1 MHNWSKALNL
11 RTPFKISLVYMLLGS
26 LWIILSDRFMDIF
39 NLSGVITIHS
49 TKGLFYV
56 LLTALV
62 LYWWVTRLKK
72 ALTESDE
79 RYRILV
85 EHSPEPLVVHS
96 KGRIVYINPAGAEI
110 FGAASPEELIDY
122 PIMNLVHPDYIDIAK
137 ERIRLIEE
145 ERVPTALIE
154 QKLLRVDRQVI
165 DVEVRA
171 VPIIYLGKPAVQLI
185 CKDITERKRAQR
197 MLEER
202 EQSYKSL
209 VENNPDAIFELD
221 LNGRILNMNPAT
233 ERITGY
239 QQEELLHQSFCHFTV
254 DGDYFKAL
262 NLFEASTKGESNSI
276 EVAITNKRGYSVEL
290 SLKMVPIIINDKIDG
305 VYGIAKDITER
316 KKTDELLIKSEK
328 LSVVGQLAAGVA
340 HEIRNPLTSLRGF
353 VQLLQIKMDNYNEY
367 FQIMLT
373 ELDRINYIVSEFLVI
388 AKPQAVCFE
397 MKDLRKILH
406 DVISL
411 LDTQAILSDVQIH
424 TTFDSEIPLINCEEN
439 QLKQVVINI
448 LKNAIEAM
456 TEGGIIEILM
466 KVDDNKIIIQF
477 IDQGCGIS
485 EDRIALLG
493 EPFYTTKEKGTGLGL
508 MVSQK
513 IIEAHQGSLK
523 IKSQIDIGTTVELI
537 LPLDPNR

>member
-11 RTPFKISLVYMLLGS
+11 RTPFKISLVYLLVGS
-26 LWIILSDRFMDIF
+26 LWIILSDKFIDIL

-56 LLTALV
+56 FLTALV
-62 LYWWVTRLKK
+62 LYLWVKRLKM

-96 KGRIVYINPAGAEI
+96 KGKIIYINPAGAEI

-122 PIMNLVHPDYIDIAK
+122 PVMKLVHPDYNDFAK
-137 ERIRLIEE
+137 ERIRMIEE
-145 ERVPTALIE
+145 GRVSIAPIE
-154 QKLLRVDRQVI
+154 QKFLRLDHQVI

-185 CKDITERKRAQR
+185 CRDITERKRSQR
-197 MLEER
+197 LLEER

-209 VENNPDAIFELD
+209 VENNPDAIFVLD
-221 LNGRILNMNPAT
+221 LNGQILHMNSAT
-233 ERITGY
+233 EKITGY
-239 QQEELLHQSFCHFTV
+239 QQEELLHQTFSHLMV
-254 DGDYFKAL
+254 DGDQSKVL
-262 NLFEASTKGESNSI
+262 NLFEESAKGESNNT
-276 EVAITNKRGYSVEL
+276 EVAITNKKGYSIDL

-305 VYGIAKDITER
+305 VYGIAKDMTER
-316 KKTDELLIKSEK
+316 KRTEELLLKSEK

-353 VQLLQIKMDNYNEY
+353 VQLLQTKMDNYDEY
-367 FQIMLT
+367 FQIMLA

-388 AKPQAVCFE
+388 AKPQAVSFE
-397 MKDLRKILH
+397 MKDLRKILQ

-424 TTFDSEIPLINCEEN
+424 TTFDSDIPLINCEEN

-456 TEGGIIEILM
+456 IDGGTIEILM
-466 KVDDNKIIIQF
+466 KVDDDTIVIRF

-485 EDRIALLG
+485 EERIAMLG

-513 IIEAHQGSLK
+513 IIEAHHGSLH
-523 IKSQIDIGTTVELI
+523 IKSQIGIGTTVDLI
-537 LPLDPNR
+537 LPLDPNK

>member
-11 RTPFKISLVYMLLGS
+11 RNPFKITLVYIFLGS
-26 LWIILSDRFMDIF
+26 LWIILSDKFMDIF
-39 NLSGVITIHS
+39 NLSGAITIHS

-56 LLTALV
+56 LLTALI
-62 LYWWVTRLKK
+62 LYWWVKRLKK
-72 ALTESDE
+72 ALTESEE

-85 EHSPEPLVVHS
+85 EYSPEPLVVHS
-96 KGRIVYINPAGAEI
+96 KGKIVYINPAGAEI

-122 PIMNLVHPDYIDIAK
+122 PIMNLVHPDYLGIAK

-145 ERVPTALIE
+145 ERVPSTPIE
-154 QKLLRVDRQVI
+154 QKFLRVDRQVI

-171 VPIIYLGKPAVQLI
+171 VPCIYLGKPAVQLI
-185 CKDITERKRAQR
+185 CRDITERKRARR

-221 LNGRILNMNPAT
+221 LNGRILNMNSAT

-239 QQEELLHQSFCHFTV
+239 QQEELLDQSLCKLMVGEDHL
-254 DGDYFKAL
+254 KAS
-262 NLFEASTKGESNSI
+262 NLFEASTKGESNNI
-276 EVAITNKRGYSVEL
+276 EVTIINKRGYSVEL
-290 SLKMVPIIINDKIDG
+290 NLKTVPIIINDKIDG

-316 KKTDELLIKSEK
+316 KRTDELLIKSEK

-353 VQLLQIKMDNYNEY
+353 VQLLQTRMDNYNEY

-397 MKDLRKILH
+397 MKDLRKILL

-424 TTFDSEIPLINCEEN
+424 TVFDPDIPLINCEEN

-456 TEGGIIEILM
+456 TEGGIIEIIM
-466 KVDDNKIIIQF
+466 SVDDNKIVIRF

-485 EDRIALLG
+485 EDRIGMLG
-493 EPFYTTKEKGTGLGL
+493 EPFYTTKENGTGLGL

-513 IIEAHQGSLK
+513 IIEAHHGSLT
-523 IKSQIDIGTTVELI
+523 IKSQIDKGTTVDLI
-537 LPLDPNR
+537 LPLDPN

>member
-1 MHNWSKALNL
+1 M
-11 RTPFKISLVYMLLGS
+11 
-26 LWIILSDRFMDIF
+26 
-39 NLSGVITIHS
+39 
-49 TKGLFYV
+49 
-56 LLTALV
+56 
-62 LYWWVTRLKK
+62 KK

-96 KGRIVYINPAGAEI
+96 KGTIVYINPAGAEI
-110 FGAASPEELIDY
+110 FGAASPEELIGY
-122 PIMNLVHPDYIDIAK
+122 PIMNLVHPDFIDIVK

-145 ERVPTALIE
+145 EKMPSAPIQ
-154 QKLLRVDRQVI
+154 QKFLRIDRQVI
-165 DVEVRA
+165 DVEARA

-197 MLEER
+197 LLEER

-209 VENNPDAIFELD
+209 VENNPDAILELD
-221 LNGRILNMNPAT
+221 LNGRILHLNQAT

-239 QQEELLHQSFCHFTV
+239 QKEELLHQTFCRLMV
-254 DGDYFKAL
+254 GEDYLKAKSL
-262 NLFEASTKGESNSI
+262 VEASTKGESNNI

-290 SLKMVPIIINDKIDG
+290 NLKTVPIIINDKIDG
-305 VYGIAKDITER
+305 VYGIARDITER
-316 KKTDELLIKSEK
+316 KRTDELLIKSEK

-353 VQLLQIKMDNYNEY
+353 VQLLQTKTDNYNEY

-388 AKPQAVCFE
+388 AKPQAVSFE

-424 TTFDSEIPLINCEEN
+424 TTFDPDIPLINCEEN

-456 TEGGIIEILM
+456 TEGGIIEIIM
-466 KVDDNKIIIQF
+466 KIDDNKIVIRF
-477 IDQGCGIS
+477 IDQGCGIP
-485 EDRIALLG
+485 EERIGMLG

-513 IIEAHQGSLK
+513 IIEAHHGSLN
-523 IKSQIDIGTTVELI
+523 IMSQIGIGTTVDLI
-537 LPLDPNR
+537 LPLNPK

>member
-1 MHNWSKALNL
+1 MHNWSKTLNL
-11 RTPFKISLVYMLLGS
+11 RTPFKISLVYLLVGS
-26 LWIILSDRFMDIF
+26 LWIILSDKFMDIL

-56 LLTALV
+56 FLTALV
-62 LYWWVTRLKK
+62 LYLWVKRLKM

-96 KGRIVYINPAGAEI
+96 KGKIIYINPAGAEI
-110 FGAASPEELIDY
+110 FGAASPEDLIDY
-122 PIMNLVHPDYIDIAK
+122 PVMKLVHPDYNDFAK
-137 ERIRLIEE
+137 ERIRMIEE
-145 ERVPTALIE
+145 GSVSTAPIE
-154 QKLLRVDRQVI
+154 QKFLRLDHQVI

-171 VPIIYLGKPAVQLI
+171 VPIIYLGKQAVQLI
-185 CKDITERKRAQR
+185 CRDITERKRSQR
-197 MLEER
+197 LLEER

-209 VENNPDAIFELD
+209 VDNNPDAIFVLD
-221 LNGRILNMNPAT
+221 LNGQIQHMNSAT
-233 ERITGY
+233 EKITGY
-239 QQEELLHQSFCHFTV
+239 QQEELLHQTFSHLMV
-254 DGDYFKAL
+254 DGDQSKVL
-262 NLFEASTKGESNSI
+262 NLLEESAKGESNNT
-276 EVAITNKRGYSVEL
+276 EVAITNKKGYSIDL

-305 VYGIAKDITER
+305 VYGIAKDMTER
-316 KKTDELLIKSEK
+316 KRTEELLLKSEK

-353 VQLLQIKMDNYNEY
+353 VQLLQTKTDNYNEY

-388 AKPQAVCFE
+388 AKPQAVSFE

-406 DVISL
+406 DVLSL

-424 TTFDSEIPLINCEEN
+424 TTFDSDIPLINCEEN

-466 KVDDNKIIIQF
+466 KVDDNKIVIRF

-485 EDRIALLG
+485 EERIAMLG

-513 IIEAHQGSLK
+513 IIEAHHGSLH
-523 IKSQIDIGTTVELI
+523 IKSQIDIGTTVDLI
-537 LPLDPNR
+537 LPLNSNG

>member
-11 RTPFKISLVYMLLGS
+11 RTPFKISLVYMLVGS
-26 LWIILSDRFMDIF
+26 LWIILSDRVMDIL
-39 NLSGVITIHS
+39 NLSGAITIHS

-56 LLTALV
+56 LLTAFI
-62 LYWWVTRLKK
+62 LYWWVKRLKK
-72 ALTESDE
+72 ALTESEE
-79 RYRILV
+79 RYRLLV
-85 EHSPEPLVVHS
+85 EYSPEPLVVHS
-96 KGRIVYINPAGAEI
+96 KGKIVYINPAGAEI
-110 FGAASPEELIDY
+110 FGAASSEELIDY
-122 PIMNLVHPDYIDIAK
+122 PIMNFVHPDYFDIAK
-137 ERIRLIEE
+137 ERIRMIEE
-145 ERVPTALIE
+145 EKVPSAPIE
-154 QKLLRVDRQVI
+154 QKFLRVDRQVI

-171 VPIIYLGKPAVQLI
+171 VPCIYLGKPAVQLI
-185 CKDITERKRAQR
+185 CRDITERKRARR

-221 LNGRILNMNPAT
+221 LNGRVLHINQAT

-239 QQEELLHQSFCHFTV
+239 QQEELLLQSFCRLLVGEDHL
-254 DGDYFKAL
+254 KARK
-262 NLFEASTKGESNSI
+262 LFEASTKGESNNI
-276 EVAITNKRGYSVEL
+276 EVAIINKRGYSVEL
-290 SLKMVPIIINDKIDG
+290 NLKTVPIIINDKIDG

-316 KKTDELLIKSEK
+316 KRTDELLIKSEK

-353 VQLLQIKMDNYNEY
+353 VQLLQTRMDNYNEY

-388 AKPQAVCFE
+388 AKPQVVCFE

-424 TTFDSEIPLINCEEN
+424 TTFDPDIPLINCEEN
-439 QLKQVVINI
+439 QLKQVFINI

-456 TEGGIIEILM
+456 TEGGIIEIMMRL
-466 KVDDNKIIIQF
+466 DDNKIVIRF
-477 IDQGCGIS
+477 IDQGCGIP
-485 EDRIALLG
+485 EERIGMLG

-513 IIEAHQGSLK
+513 IIEAHHGSLQ
-523 IKSQIDIGTTVELI
+523 IMSQIGIGTTVELI
-537 LPLDPNR
+537 LPLNPK

>member
-11 RTPFKISLVYMLLGS
+11 RTPFKISLVYLLVGS
-26 LWIILSDRFMDIF
+26 LWIILSDKFIDIL

-56 LLTALV
+56 FLTALV
-62 LYWWVTRLKK
+62 LYLWVKRLKM

-96 KGRIVYINPAGAEI
+96 KGKIIYINPAGAEI

-122 PIMNLVHPDYIDIAK
+122 PVMKLVHPDYNDFAK
-137 ERIRLIEE
+137 ERIRMIEE
-145 ERVPTALIE
+145 GRVSIAPIE
-154 QKLLRVDRQVI
+154 QKFLRLDHQVI

-185 CKDITERKRAQR
+185 CRDITERIRSQR
-197 MLEER
+197 LLEER

-209 VENNPDAIFELD
+209 VENNPDAIFVLD
-221 LNGRILNMNPAT
+221 LNGQILHMNSAT
-233 ERITGY
+233 EKITGY
-239 QQEELLHQSFCHFTV
+239 QQEELLHQTFSHLMV
-254 DGDYFKAL
+254 DGDQSKVL
-262 NLFEASTKGESNSI
+262 NLFEESAKGESNNT
-276 EVAITNKRGYSVEL
+276 EVAITNKKGYSIDL

-305 VYGIAKDITER
+305 VYGIAKDMTER
-316 KKTDELLIKSEK
+316 KRTEELLLKSEK

-353 VQLLQIKMDNYNEY
+353 VQLLQTKMDNYDEY
-367 FQIMLT
+367 FQIMLA

-388 AKPQAVCFE
+388 AKPQAVSFE
-397 MKDLRKILH
+397 MKDLRKILQ

-424 TTFDSEIPLINCEEN
+424 TTFDSDIPLINCEEN

-456 TEGGIIEILM
+456 TDGGTIEILM
-466 KVDDNKIIIQF
+466 KVDDDTIVIRF

-485 EDRIALLG
+485 EERIAMLG

-513 IIEAHQGSLK
+513 IIEAHHGSLH
-523 IKSQIDIGTTVELI
+523 IKSQIGIGTTVDLI
-537 LPLDPNR
+537 LPLDPNK